1 VPLSLFSNKRLS
13 RMGIRMSMVGIFN
26 FDPNMNNLNNK
37 DWKLKIN
44 TGYPPSLTA
53 IFFRD
58 GCKDIFMPYHSRKLI
73 IFHPYRS
80 F

>member
-1 VPLSLFSNKRLS
+1 
-13 RMGIRMSMVGIFN
+13 MVGIFN
-26 FDPNMNNLNNK
+26 FNPDINNLNNK
-37 DWKLKIN
+37 DLKLKIN
-44 TGYPPSLTA
+44 TGYLMPLTA

-58 GCKDIFMPYHSRKLI
+58 GCEEIFVPYHNRELQ